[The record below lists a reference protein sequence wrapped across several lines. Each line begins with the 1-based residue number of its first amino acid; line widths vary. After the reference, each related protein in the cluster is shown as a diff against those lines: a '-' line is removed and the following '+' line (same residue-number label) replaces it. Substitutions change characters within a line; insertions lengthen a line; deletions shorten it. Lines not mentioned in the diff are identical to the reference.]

1 MPSRPAAGVRAL
13 APFQD
18 GAAWAMLGSD
28 AIREDPMADG
38 FAHPEFLVSTDW
50 LAAHLEDPKVVVLD
64 CTTHLIPDPKITY
77 TVKPGREDFEAGHI
91 PGAQF
96 VDIQADVSDPDALPM
111 RFMAPQPE
119 AMAAAMRRFGVNR
132 GSRVVLYSTAN
143 LWWATRVWWL
153 LRMIGF
159 DNAAVLD
166 GGFQAWA
173 REGRPVETGPG
184 RARREPGDVGVAQ
197 VRNLMVGKEAVQAAI
212 GSAAVCTI
220 NALLPQQHSGAGGNS
235 YGRPGH
241 IAGSVNLPAAQLL
254 DPATNRMLPADAL
267 REKFAAIGALD
278 RRVIA
283 YCGGGVAA
291 TADALAL
298 VMLGHEDVV
307 VYDASLSEWAKD
319 ESLPMA
325 VG

>member
-1 MPSRPAAGVRAL
+1 
-13 APFQD
+13 
-18 GAAWAMLGSD
+18 
-28 AIREDPMADG
+28 MADG
-38 FAHPEFLVSTDW
+38 FAHPEFIVSTEW
-50 LAAHLEDPKVVVLD
+50 LAANLHDPTLVVLD
-64 CTTHLIPDPKITY
+64 GTTHLIPDPRITY
-77 TVKPGREDFEAGHI
+77 TVKSGREDFEKGHI

-96 VDIQADVSDPDALPM
+96 VDLQEDLSDPAALPL
-111 RFMAPQPE
+111 RFMAPRPE
-119 AMAAAMRRFGVNR
+119 ALAAALRRFGVSR
-132 GSRVVLYSTAN
+132 DSRVVLYSTAN

-184 RARREPGDVGVAQ
+184 RPRPPGDAQ
-197 VRNLMVGKEAVQAAI
+197 VVRVRDLMVGKDAVRAAI
-212 GSAAVCTI
+212 GDAAVCTV
-220 NALLPQQHSGAGGNS
+220 NALLPQQHAGTGGNS

-254 DPATNRMLPADAL
+254 DAATNRLLPPAAL
-267 REKFAAIGALD
+267 RDKFAAIGALD

-283 YCGGGVAA
+283 YCGGGIAA
-291 TADALAL
+291 SADAWAL

-307 VYDASLSEWAKD
+307 IYDASLSEWAKD

-325 VG
+325 TA